1 MAKTKRDKN
10 RRRSSADFMIASGN
24 DVPFNYVESFKS
36 LRTNLNFIAAT
47 EKLNTFILTS
57 AIPGEGKSNTAINLA
72 ITLAE
77 DNKSVVVVD
86 CDLRKPSL
94 NRYLKLGRNFKG
106 VTDILTGNATVEDA
120 LIQFEDLGIHVLTAG
135 AVPPNPSEM
144 LSAEPMQ
151 KLVED
156 LKAAFDYVILD
167 TPPVSVVTDA
177 AILGRYAD
185 GAILCVRSDYAPK
198 ETVQLAKERLT
209 AVGVRIL
216 GVVLT
221 GFDAKNDHKTSA
233 YSYTYEYEYK
243 SKSKSKP
250 KNDK

>member
-10 RRRSSADFMIASGN
+10 KHRSAADFMIASGN

-106 VTDILTGNATVEDA
+106 LTDILTGNATVDEA

-185 GAILCVRSDYAPK
+185 GALLCVRSDFAPK

-221 GFDAKNDHKTSA
+221 GFDAKNDHKSSA

-243 SKSKSKP
+243 SKNKS
-250 KNDK
+250 DK

>member
-1 MAKTKRDKN
+1 MAKLNSKKDKSGH
-10 RRRSSADFMIASGN
+10 RSSANFMIASGN

-36 LRTNLNFIAAT
+36 LRTNLNFIAST

-72 ITLAE
+72 VTLAE
-77 DNKSVVVVD
+77 DSKSVVVVD

-94 NRYLKLGRNFKG
+94 NRYLKLGHNFKG
-106 VTDILTGNATVEDA
+106 VTDILTGSATVEDA

-144 LSAEPMQ
+144 LSSEPMK

-185 GAILCVRSDYAPK
+185 GALLCVRSNYAPK

-221 GFDAKNDHKTSA
+221 GFDAKNDNKSSA

-243 SKSKSKP
+243 SKNKGEK
-250 KNDK
+250 

>member
-1 MAKTKRDKN
+1 MAKLNSKKDKSGH
-10 RRRSSADFMIASGN
+10 RSSANFMIASGN

-36 LRTNLNFIAAT
+36 LRTNLNFIAST

-77 DNKSVVVVD
+77 DSKSVVVVD

-94 NRYLKLGRNFKG
+94 NRYLKLGHNFKG
-106 VTDILTGNATVEDA
+106 VTDILTGSATVEDA

-144 LSAEPMQ
+144 LSSEPMK

-156 LKAAFDYVILD
+156 LKTAFDYVILD

-185 GAILCVRSDYAPK
+185 GALLCVRSNYAPK

-221 GFDAKNDHKTSA
+221 GFDAKNDNKSSA

-243 SKSKSKP
+243 SKSKNKGE
-250 KNDK
+250 K

>member
-1 MAKTKRDKN
+1 MASSKKN
-10 RRRSSADFMIASGN
+10 QKQHRSSKDFMLASGSN
-24 DVPFNYVESFKS
+24 VPFNYVESFKS

-72 ITLAE
+72 ISLAE
-77 DNKSVVVVD
+77 DGKSVVVVD

-94 NRYLKLGRNFKG
+94 NRYLKLGHNFKG
-106 VTDILTGNATVEDA
+106 VTDILAGNAVVEEA
-120 LIQFEDLGIHVLTAG
+120 LIQFEDLGIHVLVAG

-144 LSAEPMQ
+144 LSSEPMD

-156 LKAAFDYVILD
+156 LKNAFDYVILD

-185 GAILCVRSDYAPK
+185 GAILCVRSNFAPK
-198 ETVQLAKERLT
+198 
-209 AVGVRIL
+209 
-216 GVVLT
+216 
-221 GFDAKNDHKTSA
+221 
-233 YSYTYEYEYK
+233 
-243 SKSKSKP
+243 
-250 KNDK
+250 

>member
-1 MAKTKRDKN
+1 MAKTKRDKTK
-10 RRRSSADFMIASGN
+10 RWSSADFMIASGN

-77 DNKSVVVVD
+77 DSKSVVVVD

-106 VTDILTGNATVEDA
+106 VTDILTGNVTVEEA

-151 KLVED
+151 KLIND

-185 GAILCVRSDYAPK
+185 GALLCVRSDFAPK

-221 GFDAKNDHKTSA
+221 GFDAKNDHKSSA

-243 SKSKSKP
+243 SKNKS
-250 KNDK
+250 DK

>member
-1 MAKTKRDKN
+1 MAKTKRDKAK
-10 RRRSSADFMIASGN
+10 RRSSADFMIASGN

-77 DNKSVVVVD
+77 DSKSVVVVD

-94 NRYLKLGRNFKG
+94 NRYLKLGRYFKG

-151 KLVED
+151 KLIND

-185 GAILCVRSDYAPK
+185 GALLCVRSDFAPK

-221 GFDAKNDHKTSA
+221 GFDAKNDHKSSA

-243 SKSKSKP
+243 SKNKS
-250 KNDK
+250 DK

>member
-1 MAKTKRDKN
+1 MAKTKRDKAK
-10 RRRSSADFMIASGN
+10 RRSSADFMIASGN

-77 DNKSVVVVD
+77 DSKSVVVVD

-94 NRYLKLGRNFKG
+94 NRYLKLGHNFKG
-106 VTDILTGNATVEDA
+106 VTDILTGSATVEDA

-144 LSAEPMQ
+144 LSSEPMK

-185 GAILCVRSDYAPK
+185 GALLCVRSNYAPK

-221 GFDAKNDHKTSA
+221 GFDAKNDNKSSA

-243 SKSKSKP
+243 SKNKGEK
-250 KNDK
+250 

>member
-1 MAKTKRDKN
+1 MASSKKNQTKHRTSK
-10 RRRSSADFMIASGN
+10 DFMLASGS

-47 EKLNTFILTS
+47 EQLNSFIVTS

-72 ITLAE
+72 ISLAE
-77 DNKSVVVVD
+77 DGKSVVVVD

-94 NRYLKLGRNFKG
+94 NRYLKLGHNFKG
-106 VTDILTGNATVEDA
+106 VTDILTGNALIEEA
-120 LIQFEDLGIHVLTAG
+120 LIQFEDLGIHALVAG

-144 LSAEPMQ
+144 LSSEPMS

-156 LKAAFDYVILD
+156 LKGAFDYVILD

-185 GAILCVRSDYAPK
+185 GAVLCVRSNFAPK
-198 ETVQLAKERLT
+198 ETVVLAKERLT

-221 GFDAKNDHKTSA
+221 GFDTKNESKSSA

-243 SKSKSKP
+243 SK
-250 KNDK
+250 

>member
-1 MAKTKRDKN
+1 MAKLNSKKDKSGH
-10 RRRSSADFMIASGN
+10 RSSANFMIASGN

-36 LRTNLNFIAAT
+36 LRTNLNFIAST

-77 DNKSVVVVD
+77 DSKSVVVVD

-94 NRYLKLGRNFKG
+94 NRYLKLGHNFKG
-106 VTDILTGNATVEDA
+106 VTDILTGSATVEDA

-144 LSAEPMQ
+144 LSSEPMK

-156 LKAAFDYVILD
+156 LKTAFDYVILD

-185 GAILCVRSDYAPK
+185 GAILCVRSNYAPK

-221 GFDAKNDHKTSA
+221 GFDAKNDNKSSA

-243 SKSKSKP
+243 SKSKNKGE
-250 KNDK
+250 K

>member
-1 MAKTKRDKN
+1 MAKTKRDKSKH
-10 RRRSSADFMIASGN
+10 RSSADFMIASGN

-77 DNKSVVVVD
+77 DSKSVVVVD

-156 LKAAFDYVILD
+156 LKGAFDYVILD

-185 GAILCVRSDYAPK
+185 GALLCVRSDYAPK

-221 GFDAKNDHKTSA
+221 GFDAKNDHKSSA

-243 SKSKSKP
+243 SKSNNKS
-250 KNDK
+250 DK

>member
-1 MAKTKRDKN
+1 MAKTKRDKAK
-10 RRRSSADFMIASGN
+10 RRSSADFMIASGN

-106 VTDILTGNATVEDA
+106 LTDILTGNATVEDA

-156 LKAAFDYVILD
+156 LKGAFDYVILD

-185 GAILCVRSDYAPK
+185 GALLCVRSDYAPK

-221 GFDAKNDHKTSA
+221 GFDAKNDHKSSA

-243 SKSKSKP
+243 SKSNNKS
-250 KNDK
+250 DK

>member
-1 MAKTKRDKN
+1 MAKTKRDKSKH
-10 RRRSSADFMIASGN
+10 RSSADFMIASGN

-77 DNKSVVVVD
+77 DSKSVVVVD

-156 LKAAFDYVILD
+156 LKGAFDYVILD

-185 GAILCVRSDYAPK
+185 GALLCVRSDFAPK

-221 GFDAKNDHKTSA
+221 GFDAKNDHKSSA

-243 SKSKSKP
+243 SKSNNKS
-250 KNDK
+250 DK

>member
-1 MAKTKRDKN
+1 MAKTKRDKSKH
-10 RRRSSADFMIASGN
+10 RSSADFMIASGN

-77 DNKSVVVVD
+77 DSKSVVVVD

-185 GAILCVRSDYAPK
+185 GALLCVRSDFAPK

-221 GFDAKNDHKTSA
+221 GFDAKNDHKSSA

-243 SKSKSKP
+243 SKNKS
-250 KNDK
+250 DK

>member
-10 RRRSSADFMIASGN
+10 KHRSAADFMIASGN

-77 DNKSVVVVD
+77 DSKSVVVVD

-156 LKAAFDYVILD
+156 LKGAFDYVILD

-185 GAILCVRSDYAPK
+185 GALLCVRSDYAPK

-221 GFDAKNDHKTSA
+221 GFDAKNDHKSSA

-243 SKSKSKP
+243 SKNKS
-250 KNDK
+250 DK

>member
-1 MAKTKRDKN
+1 MAIGKSSKKKQHRT
-10 RRRSSADFMIASGN
+10 SADFLLASGPN
-24 DVPFNYVESFKS
+24 VPFNYVESFKS

-47 EKLNTFILTS
+47 EKMNTIILTS

-72 ITLAE
+72 ISLAE

-94 NRYLKLGRNFKG
+94 NRYLKLGHNFKG

-120 LIQFEDLGIHVLTAG
+120 LIRFEDLKINVLVAG

-144 LSAEPMQ
+144 LSAEPMEQ
-151 KLVED
+151 LIAD
-156 LKAAFDYVILD
+156 LKNSFDYVLLD

-177 AILGRYAD
+177 AILGKYAD
-185 GAILCVRSDYAPK
+185 GAVLCVRSNYAPK

-209 AVGVRIL
+209 NVGIRIL

-221 GFDAKNDHKTSA
+221 GFDAKKDSKQSA

-243 SKSKSKP
+243 S
-250 KNDK
+250 N

>member
-1 MAKTKRDKN
+1 MAYGKQEKTKHRT
-10 RRRSSADFMIASGN
+10 SADFMPTAG
-24 DVPFNYVESFKS
+24 DGVPFNYIESFKS

-47 EKLNTFILTS
+47 EKVNTFLLTS

-72 ITLAE
+72 ISLAE

-94 NRYLKLGRNFKG
+94 NRYLKLGHSFKG
-106 VTDILTGNATVEDA
+106 ITDILTENATLEDA
-120 LIQFEDLGIHVLTAG
+120 LISIEDLGIHVLVSG

-144 LSAEPMQ
+144 LSSEPME
-151 KLVED
+151 KLMEE
-156 LKAAFDYVILD
+156 LKSMFDYVILD

-185 GAILCVRSDYAPK
+185 GAILCVRSNFAPK
-198 ETVQLAKERLT
+198 ETVLLAKDRLDS
-209 AVGVRIL
+209 VGVHLL
-216 GVVLT
+216 GAVLT
-221 GFDAKNDHKTSA
+221 GYDTKKESKSSA

-243 SKSKSKP
+243 NS
-250 KNDK
+250 

>member
-1 MAKTKRDKN
+1 MAKTKRDKAK
-10 RRRSSADFMIASGN
+10 RQSSADFMIASGN

-77 DNKSVVVVD
+77 DSKSVVVVD

-106 VTDILTGNATVEDA
+106 VTDSLTGNATVEDA

-185 GAILCVRSDYAPK
+185 GALLCVRSDFAPK

-221 GFDAKNDHKTSA
+221 GFDAKNDHKSSA

-243 SKSKSKP
+243 SKNKS
-250 KNDK
+250 DK

>member
-1 MAKTKRDKN
+1 MAKLNSKKGKSGH
-10 RRRSSADFMIASGN
+10 RSSANFMIASGN

-36 LRTNLNFIAAT
+36 LRTNLNFIAST

-72 ITLAE
+72 VTLAE
-77 DNKSVVVVD
+77 DSKSVVVVD

-94 NRYLKLGRNFKG
+94 NRYLKLGHNFKG
-106 VTDILTGNATVEDA
+106 VTDILTGSATVEDA

-144 LSAEPMQ
+144 LSSEPMK

-185 GAILCVRSDYAPK
+185 GAILCVRSNYAPK

-221 GFDAKNDHKTSA
+221 GFDAKNDNKSSA

-243 SKSKSKP
+243 SKNKGEK
-250 KNDK
+250 

>member
-106 VTDILTGNATVEDA
+106 VTDILTGNVTVEEA

-151 KLVED
+151 KLIND

-185 GAILCVRSDYAPK
+185 GALLCVRSDFAPK

-221 GFDAKNDHKTSA
+221 GFDAKNDHKSSA

>member
-1 MAKTKRDKN
+1 MAKTKRDKSKH
-10 RRRSSADFMIASGN
+10 RSSADIMIASGN
-24 DVPFNYVESFKS
+24 AVPFNYVESFKS
-36 LRTNLNFIAAT
+36 LRMILNFIAAT

-77 DNKSVVVVD
+77 DSKSVVVVD

-106 VTDILTGNATVEDA
+106 VTDILTGNATVEEA

-156 LKAAFDYVILD
+156 LKGAFDYVILD

-185 GAILCVRSDYAPK
+185 GALLCVRSDYAPK

-221 GFDAKNDHKTSA
+221 GFDAKNDHKSSA

-243 SKSKSKP
+243 SKSNNKS
-250 KNDK
+250 DK

>member
-1 MAKTKRDKN
+1 MAKTKRDKAK
-10 RRRSSADFMIASGN
+10 RRSSADFMIASGN

-106 VTDILTGNATVEDA
+106 VTDILTGNATVEEA

-156 LKAAFDYVILD
+156 LKGAFDYVILD

-185 GAILCVRSDYAPK
+185 GALLCVRSDYAPK

-221 GFDAKNDHKTSA
+221 GFDAKNDHKSSA

-243 SKSKSKP
+243 SKSNNKS
-250 KNDK
+250 DK

>member
-1 MAKTKRDKN
+1 MASSKKN
-10 RRRSSADFMIASGN
+10 QKQHRSSKDFMLASGSN
-24 DVPFNYVESFKS
+24 VPFNYVESFKS

-72 ITLAE
+72 ISLAE
-77 DNKSVVVVD
+77 DGKSVVVVD

-94 NRYLKLGRNFKG
+94 NRYLKLGHNFKG
-106 VTDILTGNATVEDA
+106 VTDILAGNAVVEEA
-120 LIQFEDLGIHVLTAG
+120 LIQFEDLGIHVLVAG

-144 LSAEPMQ
+144 LSSEPMD

-156 LKAAFDYVILD
+156 LKNAFDYVILD

-185 GAILCVRSDYAPK
+185 GAILCVRSNFAPK
-198 ETVQLAKERLT
+198 ETVVLAKERLT

-216 GVVLT
+216 GVFLT
-221 GFDAKNDHKTSA
+221 GFDTNNESKSSA

-243 SKSKSKP
+243 S
-250 KNDK
+250 N

>member
-1 MAKTKRDKN
+1 MAKTKRDKAK
-10 RRRSSADFMIASGN
+10 RQSSADFMIASGN

-77 DNKSVVVVD
+77 DSKSVVVVD

-185 GAILCVRSDYAPK
+185 GALLCVRSDFAPK

-221 GFDAKNDHKTSA
+221 GFDAKNDHKSSA

-243 SKSKSKP
+243 SKNKS
-250 KNDK
+250 DK

>member
-1 MAKTKRDKN
+1 MAKTKRDKSKH
-10 RRRSSADFMIASGN
+10 RSSADFMIASGN

-77 DNKSVVVVD
+77 DSKSVVVVD

-106 VTDILTGNATVEDA
+106 VTDILTGNATVEEA

-151 KLVED
+151 KLVAD
-156 LKAAFDYVILD
+156 LKSAFDYVILD

-185 GAILCVRSDYAPK
+185 GALLCVRSDYAPK

-221 GFDAKNDHKTSA
+221 GFDAKNDHKSSA

-243 SKSKSKP
+243 SKSNNKS
-250 KNDK
+250 DK

>member
-1 MAKTKRDKN
+1 MAKTKRDKTK
-10 RRRSSADFMIASGN
+10 RRSSADFMIASGN

-77 DNKSVVVVD
+77 DSKSVVVVD

-106 VTDILTGNATVEDA
+106 VTDILTGNVTVEEA

-185 GAILCVRSDYAPK
+185 GALLCVRSDFAPK

-221 GFDAKNDHKTSA
+221 GFDAKNDHKSSA

-243 SKSKSKP
+243 SKNKS
-250 KNDK
+250 DK

>member
-1 MAKTKRDKN
+1 MAKTKRDKSKH
-10 RRRSSADFMIASGN
+10 RSSADFMISSGN

-77 DNKSVVVVD
+77 DSKSVVVVD

-106 VTDILTGNATVEDA
+106 VTDILTGNATVEEA

-156 LKAAFDYVILD
+156 LKGAFDYVILD

-185 GAILCVRSDYAPK
+185 GALLCVRSDYAPK

-221 GFDAKNDHKTSA
+221 GFDAKNDHKSSA

-243 SKSKSKP
+243 SKSNNKS
-250 KNDK
+250 DK

>member
-10 RRRSSADFMIASGN
+10 KHRSAADFMIASGN

-106 VTDILTGNATVEDA
+106 LTDILTGNATVEDA

-185 GAILCVRSDYAPK
+185 GALLCVRSDFAPK

-221 GFDAKNDHKTSA
+221 GFDAKNDHKSSA

-243 SKSKSKP
+243 SKNKS
-250 KNDK
+250 DK